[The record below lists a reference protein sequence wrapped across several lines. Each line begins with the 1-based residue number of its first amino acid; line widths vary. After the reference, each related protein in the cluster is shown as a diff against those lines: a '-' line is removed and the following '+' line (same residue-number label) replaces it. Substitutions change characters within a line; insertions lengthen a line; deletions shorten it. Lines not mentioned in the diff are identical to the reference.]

1 MVRSWQRNLA
11 AALIAVAVGVC
22 AAPIPGLVSTGQG
35 APGSPDPNW
44 EVFFSPVPVSSGFVF
59 SPAQITDSSTYPFPT
74 WVNNAPNSQWI
85 SPQAGY
91 GTNYGNYADP
101 AGYYY
106 FRLTFNLTP
115 GYDPATATFSF
126 MVATDNLL
134 NSAWVNGNL
143 VHPGSMNGYTSMT
156 GPFTVGGPG
165 IFQPGLNSLVL
176 IVYNL
181 PAVTIPEN
189 INSWNPAGVNVEI
202 LSSSIDFVPPPPGE
216 IPEPAT
222 LLLCGAGLL
231 AIGLLRTKRSV

>member
-1 MVRSWQRNLA
+1 MDTLWKHRWLA
-11 AALIAVAVGVC
+11 ILIVFAASIN

-35 APGSPDPNW
+35 APAGPDASW

-85 SPQAGY
+85 SPKAGY
-91 GTNYGNYADP
+91 GNNYGNFADP

-115 GYDPATATFSF
+115 GYDPDTANFSF

-134 NSAWVNGNL
+134 NSAWLNGNL
-143 VHPGSMNGYTSMT
+143 VHPGSTNGYTSMT

-165 IFQPGLNSLVL
+165 IFQPGLNSFVL

-202 LSSSIDFVPPPPGE
+202 LDSFIEFVPPPPGE